1 MDERILKFRVGILVV
16 ISMLI
21 LGILILTISGKPFFG
36 SSYQISGE
44 TNDATGIS
52 SGTPIKKFG
61 LPIGRVTKVA
71 PSPNGEGVTVW
82 MSIQESDDN
91 GQKRTI
97 DTSKEM
103 AVIGSESILGDVVI
117 NIESIEDPN
126 EGSSIKSEIIIKKN
140 NPIEA
145 VLGEKGA
152 EFIEDLGNLVGND
165 SEQDGTEKK
174 LSLNEL
180 ANKIDKAAGKITEII
195 GSTDDKS
202 NNLFTT
208 IAKIQTTSD
217 SITGMFQRQD
227 KQPNFAD
234 AIANFD
240 NLLGASGKEQ
250 TTFRGTLNGIDES
263 IKETSKSIQDAS
275 EIAGNTLEVY
285 QEIPKKWEGEVKK
298 KVIELLDNTDEE
310 VTKLLG
316 NANKTVLSYEAS
328 PESLIGKALTDE
340 ELGKNIAEITRTTK
354 DIVENKAIESILVK
368 LDLLLTDLRFF
379 GDSLARNPGSIARG
393 ALRPRNDLGPKSS
406 PSIIWEE
413 DGYFQE

>member
-21 LGILILTISGKPFFG
+21 LGILILTISGKPFLG
-36 SSYQISGE
+36 SSYQISGQ
-44 TNDATGIS
+44 TDDAAGIS

-71 PSPNGEGVTVW
+71 PSPDGENVTVW

-91 GQKRTI
+91 GQKQMI

-117 NIESIEDPN
+117 NIVPAKEDYEKSNN
-126 EGSSIKSEIIIKKN
+126 ESEIHIAKN

-145 VLGEKGA
+145 VLGEQGSK
-152 EFIEDLGNLVGND
+152 IVSNLE
-165 SEQDGTEKK
+165 SL
-174 LSLNEL
+174 LSPN
-180 ANKIDKAAGKITEII
+180 ADVKTNFGDAVTKISKAAETMTTMF
-195 GSTDDKS
+195 STSPDEDPLNVAS
-202 NNLFTT
+202 AIANL
-208 IAKIQTTSD
+208 KETSD
-217 SITGMFQRQD
+217 SIKDMFQRDKD

-240 NLLGASGKEQ
+240 SLLGANGEKPI
-250 TTFRGTLNGIDES
+250 TFRNTLNSIDKS
-263 IKETSKSIQDAS
+263 IKVTSKSIKDAS
-275 EIAGNTLEVY
+275 DVAKNTLERY
-285 QEIPKKWEGEVKK
+285 GEVPDEWNGAVRDR
-298 KVIELLDNTDEE
+298 VIEFFNVAD
-310 VTKLLG
+310 
-316 NANKTVLSYEAS
+316 KTVLEWR
-328 PESLIGKALTDE
+328 PEKGSLIKHALTDE
-340 ELGKNIAEITRTTK
+340 VQDRDFNETIKNIAKITRATK

-368 LDLLLTDLRFF
+368 LDLLLTDLRYF

>member
-44 TNDATGIS
+44 TEDAAGIS

-71 PSPNGEGVTVW
+71 PSPNGKGVTVW

-91 GQKRTI
+91 GQKQKI

-103 AVIGSESILGDVVI
+103 AVIGSESILGDVVL
-117 NIESIEDPN
+117 NIVPTKTDVSEIE
-126 EGSSIKSEIIIKKN
+126 SEIIIKKN

-145 VLGEKGA
+145 VLGEEGAKLIKGL
-152 EFIEDLGNLVGND
+152 ENLVATD
-165 SEQDGTEKK
+165 PKK
-174 LSLNEL
+174 KFNLREL
-180 ANKIDKAAGKITEII
+180 GEKIDKAAGKITEII

-263 IKETSKSIQDAS
+263 IKDTSKSIQNTSA
-275 EIAGNTLEVY
+275 IAGNTLLRY
-285 QEIPKKWEGEVKK
+285 QEIPNEWNGDVKA
-298 KVIELLDNTDEE
+298 KVIEFIDNA
-310 VTKLLG
+310 G
-316 NANKTVLSYEAS
+316 QTVKSLKAE
-328 PESLIGKALTDE
+328 PNSLIKNALTDE
-340 ELGKNIAEITRTTK
+340 KLGTDFIKISKNIAEITRTTK
-354 DIVENKAIESILVK
+354 DIVENKTIESILVK

-379 GDSLARNPGSIARG
+379 GDSLARNPGSIVRG

>member
-44 TNDATGIS
+44 TEDAAGIS

-71 PSPNGEGVTVW
+71 PSPNGKGVTVW

-91 GQKRTI
+91 GQKQKI

-103 AVIGSESILGDVVI
+103 AVIGSESILGDVVL
-117 NIESIEDPN
+117 NIVPTKTDVSEIE
-126 EGSSIKSEIIIKKN
+126 SEIIIKKN

-145 VLGEKGA
+145 VLGEEGAKLIKGL
-152 EFIEDLGNLVGND
+152 ENLVATD
-165 SEQDGTEKK
+165 PKK
-174 LSLNEL
+174 KFNLREL
-180 ANKIDKAAGKITEII
+180 GEKIDKAAGKITEII

-217 SITGMFQRQD
+217 SITSMFQRQEN
-227 KQPNFAD
+227 QPNFAD

-240 NLLGASGKEQ
+240 NLLGANGEAQ
-250 TTFRGTLNGIDES
+250 TTFRSTLNSVDES

>member
-44 TNDATGIS
+44 TEDAAGIS

-91 GQKRTI
+91 GQKQMI

-103 AVIGSESILGDVVI
+103 AVIGSESILGDVVL
-117 NIESIEDPN
+117 NIVSTDDSDLQSSIE
-126 EGSSIKSEIIIKKN
+126 SEIIIKKN

-152 EFIEDLGNLVGND
+152 ELIEDLGNLVGND
-165 SEQDGTEKK
+165 TEKK
-174 LSLNEL
+174 LNLREL
-180 ANKIDKAAGKITEII
+180 ANKIDQAAGKITEII
-195 GSTDDKS
+195 GAPNDES

-208 IAKIQTTSD
+208 IKKIQTTSD
-217 SITGMFQRQD
+217 SITSMFQRQEN
-227 KQPNFAD
+227 QPNFAD

-240 NLLGASGKEQ
+240 NLLGANGEEQ
-250 TTFRGTLNGIDES
+250 TTFRGTLNSIDES
-263 IKETSKSIQDAS
+263 IKDTSSSIQDVSA
-275 EIAGNTLEVY
+275 IAGNTLEVY
-285 QEIPKKWEGEVKK
+285 QEIPKKWEGDVKA
-298 KVIELLDNTDEE
+298 KVIELLGNTDEE
-310 VTKLLG
+310 VTKLLD
-316 NANKTVLSYEAS
+316 NANKTVLSYKPN

-340 ELGKNIAEITRTTK
+340 DLGKKIAKITSTTK
-354 DIVENKAIESILVK
+354 DIVENKTIESILVK

-393 ALRPRNDLGPKSS
+393 ALRPRNDIGPKST
-406 PSIIWEE
+406 PNVIWEE
-413 DGYFQE
+413 DGYFRE

>member
-145 VLGEKGA
+145 VLGEK
-152 EFIEDLGNLVGND
+152 
-165 SEQDGTEKK
+165 
-174 LSLNEL
+174 
-180 ANKIDKAAGKITEII
+180 
-195 GSTDDKS
+195 
-202 NNLFTT
+202 
-208 IAKIQTTSD
+208 
-217 SITGMFQRQD
+217 
-227 KQPNFAD
+227 
-234 AIANFD
+234 
-240 NLLGASGKEQ
+240 
-250 TTFRGTLNGIDES
+250 
-263 IKETSKSIQDAS
+263 
-275 EIAGNTLEVY
+275 
-285 QEIPKKWEGEVKK
+285 
-298 KVIELLDNTDEE
+298 
-310 VTKLLG
+310 
-316 NANKTVLSYEAS
+316 
-328 PESLIGKALTDE
+328 
-340 ELGKNIAEITRTTK
+340 
-354 DIVENKAIESILVK
+354 
-368 LDLLLTDLRFF
+368 
-379 GDSLARNPGSIARG
+379 
-393 ALRPRNDLGPKSS
+393 
-406 PSIIWEE
+406 
-413 DGYFQE
+413 

>member
-44 TNDATGIS
+44 TEDAAGIS

-71 PSPNGEGVTVW
+71 PSPNGKGVTVW

-91 GQKRTI
+91 GQKQKI

-103 AVIGSESILGDVVI
+103 AVIGSESILGDVVL
-117 NIESIEDPN
+117 NIVPTKTDVSEIE
-126 EGSSIKSEIIIKKN
+126 SEIIIKKN

-145 VLGEKGA
+145 VLGEEGAKLIKGL
-152 EFIEDLGNLVGND
+152 ENLVATD
-165 SEQDGTEKK
+165 PKK
-174 LSLNEL
+174 KFNLREL
-180 ANKIDKAAGKITEII
+180 GEKIDKAAGKITEII

-217 SITGMFQRQD
+217 SITSMFQRQEN
-227 KQPNFAD
+227 QPNFAD

-263 IKETSKSIQDAS
+263 IKDTSKSIQNTSD
-275 EIAGNTLEVY
+275 IAGNTLLRY
-285 QEIPKKWEGEVKK
+285 QEIPNEWNGDVKA
-298 KVIELLDNTDEE
+298 KVIEFIDNA
-310 VTKLLG
+310 G
-316 NANKTVLSYEAS
+316 QTVKSLKAE
-328 PESLIGKALTDE
+328 PNSLIKNALTDE
-340 ELGKNIAEITRTTK
+340 KLGTDFIKISKNIAEITRTTK
-354 DIVENKAIESILVK
+354 DIVENKTIESILVK

-379 GDSLARNPGSIARG
+379 GDSLARNPGSIVRG
-393 ALRPRNDLGPKSS
+393 ALRPRSDLGPKSS

>member
-44 TNDATGIS
+44 TEDAAGIS

-71 PSPNGEGVTVW
+71 PSPNGKGVTVW

-91 GQKRTI
+91 GQKQTI

-103 AVIGSESILGDVVI
+103 AVIGSESILGDVVL
-117 NIESIEDPN
+117 NIVPTKTDVSEIE
-126 EGSSIKSEIIIKKN
+126 SEIIIKKN

-145 VLGEKGA
+145 VLGEEGAKLIKGL
-152 EFIEDLGNLVGND
+152 ENLVD
-165 SEQDGTEKK
+165 TDPKK
-174 LSLNEL
+174 KFNLREL
-180 ANKIDKAAGKITEII
+180 GEKIDKAAGKITEII

-263 IKETSKSIQDAS
+263 IKDTSKSIQNTSD
-275 EIAGNTLEVY
+275 IAGNTLLRY
-285 QEIPKKWEGEVKK
+285 QEIPNEWNGDVKA
-298 KVIELLDNTDEE
+298 KVIEFIDNA
-310 VTKLLG
+310 G
-316 NANKTVLSYEAS
+316 QTVKSLKAE
-328 PESLIGKALTDE
+328 PNSLIKNALTDE
-340 ELGKNIAEITRTTK
+340 KLGTDFIKISKNIAEITRTTK
-354 DIVENKAIESILVK
+354 DIVENKTIESILVK

-379 GDSLARNPGSIARG
+379 GDSLARNPGSIVRG

>member
-36 SSYQISGE
+36 SSYQISGQ
-44 TNDATGIS
+44 TDDAAGIS

-71 PSPNGEGVTVW
+71 PSADGKGVTLW

-91 GQKRTI
+91 GQKQMI

-117 NIESIEDPN
+117 NIVPTQEGYEKSNN
-126 EGSSIKSEIIIKKN
+126 ESEIYIAKN

-145 VLGEKGA
+145 VLGEQGSKIVSNLESILSPNADVKTNFGDTVTKISKAA
-152 EFIEDLGNLVGND
+152 ETITTMFSTQPDEED
-165 SEQDGTEKK
+165 
-174 LSLNEL
+174 SLNVASAI
-180 ANKIDKAAGKITEII
+180 ANLKE
-195 GSTDDKS
+195 
-202 NNLFTT
+202 
-208 IAKIQTTSD
+208 TSD
-217 SITGMFQRQD
+217 SIKDMFQRDKD

-240 NLLGASGKEQ
+240 NLLGANGEKPI
-250 TTFRGTLNGIDES
+250 TFRNTLNSIDKS
-263 IKETSKSIQDAS
+263 IKITSSSIKDAS
-275 EIAGNTLEVY
+275 DAAKNTLESY
-285 QEIPKKWEGEVKK
+285 EEIPKKWTGTVKDR
-298 KVIELLDNTDEE
+298 VIKFFDD
-310 VTKLLG
+310 
-316 NANKTVLSYEAS
+316 ADKTVLSWK
-328 PESLIGKALTDE
+328 PEPKSLLGKALTDE
-340 ELGKNIAEITRTTK
+340 VQDRDFNETIKDIAKITRATK

-368 LDLLLTDLRFF
+368 LDLLLTDLRYF

>member
-44 TNDATGIS
+44 TEDAAGIS

-71 PSPNGEGVTVW
+71 PSPNGKGVTVW

-91 GQKRTI
+91 GQKQTI

-103 AVIGSESILGDVVI
+103 AVIGSESILGDVVL
-117 NIESIEDPN
+117 NIVPTKTDVSEIE
-126 EGSSIKSEIIIKKN
+126 SEIIIKKN

-145 VLGEKGA
+145 VLGEEGAKLIKGL
-152 EFIEDLGNLVGND
+152 ENLVDTDPKNKFNLRGLG
-165 SEQDGTEKK
+165 E
-174 LSLNEL
+174 
-180 ANKIDKAAGKITEII
+180 KIDKAAGKITEII

-263 IKETSKSIQDAS
+263 IKDTSKSIQNTSD
-275 EIAGNTLEVY
+275 IAGNTLLRY
-285 QEIPKKWEGEVKK
+285 QEIPNEWNGDVKA
-298 KVIELLDNTDEE
+298 KVIEFIDNA
-310 VTKLLG
+310 G
-316 NANKTVLSYEAS
+316 QTVKSLKAE
-328 PESLIGKALTDE
+328 PNSLIKNALTDE
-340 ELGKNIAEITRTTK
+340 KLGTDFIKISKNIAEITRTTK
-354 DIVENKAIESILVK
+354 DIVENKTIESILVK

-379 GDSLARNPGSIARG
+379 GDSLARNPGSIVRG

>member
-1 MDERILKFRVGILVV
+1 
-16 ISMLI
+16 
-21 LGILILTISGKPFFG
+21 
-36 SSYQISGE
+36 
-44 TNDATGIS
+44 
-52 SGTPIKKFG
+52 

-152 EFIEDLGNLVGND
+152 KLIEGLGNLVGND
-165 SEQDGTEKK
+165 TEQDDTEKK
-174 LSLNEL
+174 LNLSEL
-180 ANKIDKAAGKITEII
+180 ANKIDQAAGKITEII
-195 GSTDDKS
+195 GAPDDES

-208 IAKIQTTSD
+208 IKKIQTTSD
-217 SITGMFQRQD
+217 SITGMFQRQEN
-227 KQPNFAD
+227 QPNFAD

-240 NLLGASGKEQ
+240 NLLGANGEAQ
-250 TTFRGTLNGIDES
+250 TTFRGTLNSIDES
-263 IKETSKSIQDAS
+263 IKETSKSIRDTS
-275 EIAGNTLEVY
+275 DLAGNTLEVY
-285 QEIPKKWEGEVKK
+285 KEIPNEWNGDIKD
-298 KVIELLDNTDEE
+298 KVIEFIDNA
-310 VTKLLG
+310 G
-316 NANKTVLSYEAS
+316 RTVKSLKAE
-328 PESLIGKALTDE
+328 PNSLIKNALTDE
-340 ELGKNIAEITRTTK
+340 KLGTDFNEINKNISEITRTTK

>member
-217 SITGMFQRQD
+217 SITSMFQRQEN
-227 KQPNFAD
+227 QPNFAD

-240 NLLGASGKEQ
+240 NLLGANGEAQ
-250 TTFRGTLNGIDES
+250 TTFRSTLNSVDES

-368 LDLLLTDLRFF
+368 LDLLLTDLRYF

-393 ALRPRNDLGPKSS
+393 ALKPRNDLGPKSS

>member
-217 SITGMFQRQD
+217 SITSMFQRQEN
-227 KQPNFAD
+227 QPNFAD

>member
-44 TNDATGIS
+44 TEDAAGIS

-91 GQKRTI
+91 GQKQMI

-103 AVIGSESILGDVVI
+103 AVIGSESILGDVVL
-117 NIESIEDPN
+117 NIVSTDDSDLQSSIE
-126 EGSSIKSEIIIKKN
+126 SEIIIKKN

-152 EFIEDLGNLVGND
+152 ELIEDLGNLVGND
-165 SEQDGTEKK
+165 TEKK
-174 LSLNEL
+174 LNLREL
-180 ANKIDKAAGKITEII
+180 ANKIDQAAGKITEII
-195 GSTDDKS
+195 GAPNDES

-208 IAKIQTTSD
+208 IKKIQTTSD
-217 SITGMFQRQD
+217 SITSMFQRQEN
-227 KQPNFAD
+227 QPNFAD

-240 NLLGASGKEQ
+240 NLLGANGEEQ
-250 TTFRGTLNGIDES
+250 TTFRGTLNSIDES
-263 IKETSKSIQDAS
+263 IKDTSSSIQDAS
-275 EIAGNTLEVY
+275 DIAGNTLEVY
-285 QEIPKKWEGEVKK
+285 QEIPKKWEGDVKA
-298 KVIELLDNTDEE
+298 KVIELLGNTDEE
-310 VTKLLG
+310 VTKLLD
-316 NANKTVLSYEAS
+316 NANKTVLSYKPN

-354 DIVENKAIESILVK
+354 DIVENKTIESILVK

-393 ALRPRNDLGPKSS
+393 ALRPRNDIGPKST
-406 PSIIWEE
+406 PNVIWEE
-413 DGYFQE
+413 EGYFRE

>member
-44 TNDATGIS
+44 AEDAAGIS

-71 PSPNGEGVTVW
+71 PSTNGKGVTVW

-91 GQKRTI
+91 GQKQTI

-103 AVIGSESILGDVVI
+103 AVIGSESILGDVVL
-117 NIESIEDPN
+117 NIVSTDDSDLQSSIE
-126 EGSSIKSEIIIKKN
+126 SEIIIKKN

-145 VLGEKGA
+145 VLGEEGAKFIKGL
-152 EFIEDLGNLVGND
+152 ENLVETD
-165 SEQDGTEKK
+165 PKKK
-174 LSLNEL
+174 LNLREL
-180 ANKIDKAAGKITEII
+180 GEKIDEAAGKITELI
-195 GSTDDKS
+195 GTTDDKS
-202 NNLFTT
+202 NNLFKT

-217 SITGMFQRQD
+217 SITGMFQRQEN
-227 KQPNFAD
+227 QPNFAD

-240 NLLGASGKEQ
+240 NLLGANGEEQ
-250 TTFRGTLNGIDES
+250 TTFRGTLNSIDES
-263 IKETSKSIQDAS
+263 IKDTSKGIQDVS
-275 EIAGNTLEVY
+275 DIAGNTLLRY
-285 QEIPKKWEGEVKK
+285 QEIPNEWNGDVKA
-298 KVIELLDNTDEE
+298 KVIEFIDNA
-310 VTKLLG
+310 G
-316 NANKTVLSYEAS
+316 QTVKSLKAE
-328 PESLIGKALTDE
+328 PKSLIKNALTDE
-340 ELGKNIAEITRTTK
+340 KLGTEFNKISKNIAEITRTTK
-354 DIVENKAIESILVK
+354 DIVENKTIESILVK

-393 ALRPRNDLGPKSS
+393 ALRPRNDIGPKST
-406 PSIIWEE
+406 PNVIWEE
-413 DGYFQE
+413 DGYFRE

>member
-36 SSYQISGE
+36 SSYQISGQMD
-44 TNDATGIS
+44 DAAGIS

-71 PSPNGEGVTVW
+71 PSPDGKGVTLW

-91 GQKRTI
+91 GQKQMI

-117 NIESIEDPN
+117 NIVPAQEDYEKSNN
-126 EGSSIKSEIIIKKN
+126 ESEIHIAKN

-145 VLGEKGA
+145 VLGEQGSK
-152 EFIEDLGNLVGND
+152 IVSNLE
-165 SEQDGTEKK
+165 SL
-174 LSLNEL
+174 LSPN
-180 ANKIDKAAGKITEII
+180 ADVKTNFGDAVTKISKAAETMTTMF
-195 GSTDDKS
+195 STSPDEDPLNVAS
-202 NNLFTT
+202 AIANL
-208 IAKIQTTSD
+208 KETSD
-217 SITGMFQRQD
+217 SIKDMFQRDKD

-240 NLLGASGKEQ
+240 NLLGANGEKQ
-250 TTFRGTLNGIDES
+250 TTFRSTLNSIDES
-263 IKETSKSIQDAS
+263 IKETSKSIKDAS
-275 EIAGNTLEVY
+275 DVAKNTLERYGKVPD
-285 QEIPKKWEGEVKK
+285 EWNGEVKNE
-298 KVIELLDNTDEE
+298 VIELLN
-310 VTKLLG
+310 
-316 NANKTVLSYEAS
+316 NADKTVLSWMPKEN
-328 PESLIGKALTDE
+328 SLIENALTDTD
-340 ELGKNIAEITRTTK
+340 LGTNFNDLNKNITAITRTTK
-354 DIVENKAIESILVK
+354 DIVENKVIESILVK
-368 LDLLLTDLRFF
+368 LDLLLTDLRYF

>member
-44 TNDATGIS
+44 TKNAAGIS

-152 EFIEDLGNLVGND
+152 KLIEGLGNLVGND
-165 SEQDGTEKK
+165 TEQDDTEKK
-174 LSLNEL
+174 LNLSEL
-180 ANKIDKAAGKITEII
+180 ANKIDQAAGKITEII
-195 GSTDDKS
+195 GAPDDES

-208 IAKIQTTSD
+208 IKKIQTTSD
-217 SITGMFQRQD
+217 SITSMFQRQEN
-227 KQPNFAD
+227 QPNFAD

-240 NLLGASGKEQ
+240 NLLGANGEAQ
-250 TTFRGTLNGIDES
+250 TTFRGTLNSIDES
-263 IKETSKSIQDAS
+263 IKETSKSIRDTS
-275 EIAGNTLEVY
+275 DLAGNTLEVY
-285 QEIPKKWEGEVKK
+285 KEIPNEWNGDIKD
-298 KVIELLDNTDEE
+298 KVIEFIDNA
-310 VTKLLG
+310 G
-316 NANKTVLSYEAS
+316 RTVKSLKAE
-328 PESLIGKALTDE
+328 PNSLIKNALTDE
-340 ELGKNIAEITRTTK
+340 KLGTDFNEINKNISEITRTTK